1 MSLSQRITNT
11 PNIMPEIISSIYHGN
26 LNIIHWLYSFSILS
40 NAIIQI
46 QCLEKYGVLKKY
58 CLLSLVFISK
68 PFVKI
73 VKEVPQGIEFFQ
85 NYHPKYKYLIIET

>member
-1 MSLSQRITNT
+1 
-11 PNIMPEIISSIYHGN
+11 MPEIISPTYHGS
-26 LNIIHWLYSFSILS
+26 LNIIHWQYNYSILP

-73 VKEVPQGIEFFQ
+73 VKEVPQGIDFFQ
-85 NYHPKYKYLIIET
+85 NHFSNHKTINIKSYILN